1 MKSKMNEYKFYKD
14 INAWA
19 IIGEVVCGIIAFG
32 LLILGFCLPPIGI
45 IDVSVIQ
52 GVGEIFG
59 FATIWMIPNTIL
71 AGKTIKLEHGN
82 TKISVGEQKNDA

>member
-1 MKSKMNEYKFYKD
+1 MYKWYKD
-14 INAWA
+14 INVWT

-32 LLILGFCLPPIGI
+32 LLIAGFCLPPMGI

-59 FATIWMIPNTIL
+59 FATIWMLPKTIA

-82 TKISVGEQKNDA
+82 TTISVGEQKNDA